1 MKKKKHSTLSH
12 STKKVKNWPTS
23 KRSRLSRPCSRCC
36 RRRRRS
42 AADTGHLRTA
52 AARLGRPACQSW
64 SWAWAAPAEPPGRNC
79 GLVRAS
85 RRFDARC
92 RSGGLRNS
100 IDSQPI
106 TRPTFL
112 LKNISNEKG
121 HSIFK
126 QGIYQ
131 KWYCCMVQRAIGTFC
146 SMDQWPF
153 DKYHLCWQLL
163 KPNNK

>member
-42 AADTGHLRTA
+42 EADTGHLRTA

-85 RRFDARC
+85 RRFVARC
-92 RSGGLRNS
+92 RSGGLRNT
-100 IDSQPI
+100 INSQPI

-112 LKNISNEKG
+112 LKNIANEKD
-121 HSIFK
+121 HSIFLALYATE
-126 QGIYQ
+126 GNRN
-131 KWYCCMVQRAIGTFC
+131 VF
-146 SMDQWPF
+146 SMDQGPF
-153 DKYHLCWQLL
+153 DKYHLCWQGL